1 MEPTQPR
8 GSRESSREASPR
20 STSGK
25 GRTEERP
32 IRPLVKAFPTL
43 YSDLSPPRAP
53 SVSSGTQDKSVKA
66 KHQVIPSMPAP
77 PHLPTTPSRDITPR
91 LRHPPATSEEEREGW
106 NPFVTTM
113 WAQFPDEA
121 GPVFGWFREGAVPL
135 LDTFF
140 GSDGSFRNL
149 TKDALAQYTLSDIAS
164 PERARPPGGI
174 ILHHTL
180 HHQIQE
186 ALKSRDFLKDPLTT
200 TSFPVATE
208 KDWRRVALPGSS
220 LSLDFHFPCAAC
232 GVLRIV
238 RRSESTL
245 VNALPTSYEFHCRDV
260 GLDCAVFTT
269 MATTFLSRTPQTRGN
284 HNTSPTHAAKSPKA
298 NLPLSSPTIDVVH
311 EDAWRKR
318 MKFWAGITTYDGS
331 PSLVELRGWHHTL
344 LEAYESV
351 QVPEGR
357 SQVLQAT
364 KYLTGEAEKW
374 WKGIAGQPRGQ
385 QLASF
390 DALCEALERRF
401 IPRSVYQKAIR
412 DWNTL
417 KQTGTAEEYMRRV
430 DELATIQPLGE
441 AAEYWHAWEG
451 MRPELKAEVQFR
463 LEEQG
468 RLTCSRDELWGLMW
482 HAETRY
488 PPKPRA
494 PFPQRFPM
502 RKMDARA
509 VNVTTPSVV
518 CWVCDSQGHRAH
530 LCPKRH
536 STGCARCGSKAHS
549 LVTCS
554 QRPDLRKDKPNTT
567 NKTTQGK
574 DTAKTRR

>member
-1 MEPTQPR
+1 
-8 GSRESSREASPR
+8 
-20 STSGK
+20 
-25 GRTEERP
+25 
-32 IRPLVKAFPTL
+32 
-43 YSDLSPPRAP
+43 
-53 SVSSGTQDKSVKA
+53 
-66 KHQVIPSMPAP
+66 
-77 PHLPTTPSRDITPR
+77 
-91 LRHPPATSEEEREGW
+91 
-106 NPFVTTM
+106 
-113 WAQFPDEA
+113 
-121 GPVFGWFREGAVPL
+121 
-135 LDTFF
+135 
-140 GSDGSFRNL
+140 
-149 TKDALAQYTLSDIAS
+149 
-164 PERARPPGGI
+164 
-174 ILHHTL
+174 
-180 HHQIQE
+180 
-186 ALKSRDFLKDPLTT
+186 
-200 TSFPVATE
+200 
-208 KDWRRVALPGSS
+208 
-220 LSLDFHFPCAAC
+220 
-232 GVLRIV
+232 
-238 RRSESTL
+238 
-245 VNALPTSYEFHCRDV
+245 
-260 GLDCAVFTT
+260 
-269 MATTFLSRTPQTRGN
+269 
-284 HNTSPTHAAKSPKA
+284 
-298 NLPLSSPTIDVVH
+298 
-311 EDAWRKR
+311 

-351 QVPEGR
+351 QVPKGR

-374 WKGIAGQPRGQ
+374 WKAIAGQPRGQ

-488 PPKPRA
+488 PPKPRT

-518 CWVCDSQGHRAH
+518 CWICDSQGHRAH

-554 QRPDLRKDKPNTT
+554 QRPDLRKDKPNTP